1 MRRLAIFCLAVAT
14 LAIGGIG
21 SVPAAQA
28 GWDHYPDHYD
38 PYFYYPSPRGYYP
51 YYNSGHWRSA
61 REMRYRKR
69 MARRHYSYPQFN
81 PAWGH
86 PVYNYRHR
94 EWHRRHHGG
103 HHIGH
108 W

>member
-1 MRRLAIFCLAVAT
+1 MRRFVIICLTAVAT
-14 LAIGGIG
+14 VLGTATL
-21 SVPAAQA
+21 PTAAEA
-28 GWDHYPDHYD
+28 GFDRYPDHYD
-38 PYFYYPSPRGYYP
+38 PYFYAPSPRGYYP

-61 REMRYRKR
+61 SEMRWRKR
-69 MARRHYSYPQFN
+69 MSRRHYAYPQYN

-86 PVYNYRHR
+86 PVRNYSHR
-94 EWHRRHHGG
+94 KWHRRHHGG